1 MSDDEEIDYECSWT
15 RHGVAALVT
24 SRGAM
29 RGSAAFDRYLVVI
42 GEVLEDR
49 EVLALISDVRFATRL
64 PTVRDCLHFGKVIS
78 ANPQG
83 DRIRRSAVVTADGH
97 PIMSL
102 LLRVIASASRFFPER
117 RVFPNDVEGAIA
129 WANEAERD
137 TPVPPPKSAGAA

>member
-1 MSDDEEIDYECSWT
+1 MSVDEDIGYECSWT

-29 RGSAAFDRYLVVI
+29 RGAAAFDRYLQVI
-42 GEVLEDR
+42 DEALEDR
-49 EVLALISDVRFATRL
+49 EVRAIISDVRFATRL
-64 PTVRDCLHFGKVIS
+64 PTVRDCIRFAQLAS

-83 DRIRRSAVVTADGH
+83 DRIRRSAVVTADAH

-102 LLRVIASASRFFPER
+102 LLRIIANASRFFPER

-129 WANEAERD
+129 WANEAPRE
-137 TPVPPPKSAGAA
+137 TPVPPATAAGGA

>member
-1 MSDDEEIDYECSWT
+1 MTPDEDIGYECSWT

-29 RGSAAFDRYLVVI
+29 RGAAAFDRYLQVI
-42 GEVLEDR
+42 DEALEDR
-49 EVLALISDVRFATRL
+49 EVRAIISDVRFATRL
-64 PTVRDCLHFGKVIS
+64 PTVRDCIRFAQLAS

-83 DRIRRSAVVTADGH
+83 DRIRRSAVVTADAH

-102 LLRVIASASRFFPER
+102 LLRIIANASRFFPER

-129 WANEAERD
+129 WANEAPRE
-137 TPVPPPKSAGAA
+137 TPVPPATAAGGA